1 MIQDYLNKINSHNW
15 TNDKLKFSLILATYV
30 NYALIEYGEN
40 VGIAINIDLKSIIDS
55 VIESDSEALLKQFA
69 GKEAQH
75 RRNNPVSIQLMSPA
89 SGNIEWLERPRC
101 GFSTDLLKNVSIGSD
116 CSSLYLA

>member
-30 NYALIEYGEN
+30 NYALTEYGEN

-55 VIESDSEALLKQFA
+55 VIESDSEALL
-69 GKEAQH
+69 
-75 RRNNPVSIQLMSPA
+75 
-89 SGNIEWLERPRC
+89 
-101 GFSTDLLKNVSIGSD
+101 
-116 CSSLYLA
+116 